1 MGLLGFFDDVTEYPT
16 KLQKAALAKEISR
29 LPGCEDY
36 TYEKVQAYF
45 KGKRKTAHRAA
56 RVRDERALSQRPET
70 AAAAESEFSISE
82 QR

>member
-1 MGLLGFFDDVTEYPT
+1 MALLGFFDDVTEYPT

-56 RVRDERALSQRPET
+56 RVRDEHAFFQHTKS
-70 AAAAESEFSISE
+70 AAAAESEFGVPE